1 MARAFVANL
10 WQNWPDAALGFFYP
24 NACQICGSERA
35 TAQEGYVC
43 ARCWS
48 RPGAIRFITAP
59 FCQRCGLPYEGAIT
73 AAFECSNC
81 RQMKLHFES
90 ARAAVVAGDFLLE
103 IIHRYKYQRA
113 IWFEPFLADLLLR
126 AALPHLPAATWDLIV
141 PIPLHPLKRREREF
155 NQAERLATQLSA
167 ATSIPVQPRLLKRIE
182 ATRTQTMLTR
192 EQRSANVRRAF
203 AFCGKKPL
211 EGQRIVLLDDVLT
224 TGATSSACA
233 KVLLENGAGRV
244 CVWTVARGLLT

>member
-1 MARAFVANL
+1 MARAAVANS
-10 WQNWPDAALGFFYP
+10 WQSWLDAAAGFFYP

-35 TAQEGYVC
+35 TAQEGYLC
-43 ARCWS
+43 ARCRS

-59 FCQRCGLPYEGAIT
+59 FCQRCGLPYEGEIT

-81 RQMKLHFES
+81 RQMKLHFAS

-103 IIHRYKYQRA
+103 IIHRYKYRRA
-113 IWFEPFLADLLLR
+113 IWFEPFLADLLVR
-126 AALPHLPAATWDLIV
+126 AAMPHLSAASWDLIV
-141 PIPLHPLKRREREF
+141 PIPLHPLKKREREF
-155 NQAERLATQLSA
+155 NQAERLAARLSV
-167 ATSIPVQPRLLKRIE
+167 ATSLPVHPRLLKRIE

-192 EQRSANVRRAF
+192 EQRSANVRHAF
-203 AFCGKKPL
+203 AFWGKKPL

-233 KVLLENGAGRV
+233 KVLLENGAGWV
-244 CVWTVARGLLT
+244 CVWTVARGLLK